1 MAQFLTTTDTSAAI
15 ERVIRNAEKELTLI
29 SAYVY
34 PRVIYLHRLKDAAER
49 GVHITFVFG
58 KKRMDDKVFRLF
70 AEVPNLSIYYLHE
83 LHAKCF
89 VNEHEA
95 IVTSLNLLNGS
106 EEKNREMGVRLD
118 RTTDAEAYRECVNEV
133 KSILSTATLVHQT
146 GKVKSSSS
154 DTPAGKPVVANKRP
168 MGFCIRTGVEI
179 PFDPTR
185 PFSYEAYKVW
195 AQYYDEFYP
204 EKFCHFS
211 GEISDGKTSM
221 QYPILKKHLKEARRY
236 MEKLDPS

>member
-58 KKRMDDKVFRLF
+58 KKRMDDKVFQLF

-118 RTTDAEAYRECVNEV
+118 RATDAEAYRECVNEV

-146 GKVKSSSS
+146 SKVKSTSLSA
-154 DTPAGKPVVANKRP
+154 TPAKKTVVASKRS
-168 MGFCIRTGVEI
+168 MGFCIRSGVEI
-179 PFDPTR
+179 PFNLEKPLSFEAFKSWNKYSDPD
-185 PFSYEAYKVW
+185 YA
-195 AQYYDEFYP
+195 

-211 GEISDGKTSM
+211 GEPSHGETSVGK
-221 QYPILKKHLKEARRY
+221 PILKKNWKKAKE
-236 MEKLDPS
+236 KFNL